1 MKRIFTYTAVLA
13 LLATFSTAG
22 HAGLS
27 EDKNGVLHCTGASSC
42 DSLKIAC
49 TNGHATFNQTSPTT
63 GTCTVGAQSALG
75 LTAKIK
81 QSAMLK
87 IRN

>member
-1 MKRIFTYTAVLA
+1 MKRISTYTTVFA
-13 LLATFSTAG
+13 LLAVFSSASY
-22 HAGLS
+22 AGLS

-42 DSLKIAC
+42 DSLKTAC

-75 LTAKIK
+75 LKAKIK
-81 QSAMLK
+81 QSAMLQV
-87 IRN
+87 RN